1 MTVRIDELVTDV
13 AEEPPVQ
20 RGTAGAE
27 AGGGPGSVEDL
38 DRLEYELERR
48 RQRLARL
55 WAD

>member
-1 MTVRIDELVTDV
+1 MTVRIDELVTEM
-13 AEEPPVQ
+13 AEEPSVQ

-27 AGGGPGSVEDL
+27 AGGAASPVEDL
-38 DRLEYELERR
+38 DRLEYELDRR

>member
-13 AEEPPVQ
+13 AVEPAAQ
-20 RGTAGAE
+20 RGTGGAE
-27 AGGGPGSVEDL
+27 GGGSASAVEDL
-38 DRLEYELERR
+38 DRLEHELERR